1 MKYDTYNDTYD
12 TYVIDISHMS
22 TSMSRAQ
29 FVDFYL
35 VAYIFNSKST

>member
-1 MKYDTYNDTYD
+1 MKYDTYNNTYD
-12 TYVIDISHMS
+12 TYVIDIMS

-29 FVDFYL
+29 FLDFHL